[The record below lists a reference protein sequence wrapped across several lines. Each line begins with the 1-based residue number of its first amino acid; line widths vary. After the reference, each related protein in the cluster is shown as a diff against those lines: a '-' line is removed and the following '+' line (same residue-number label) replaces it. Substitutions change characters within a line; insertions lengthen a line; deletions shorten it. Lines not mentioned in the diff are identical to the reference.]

1 MAVGMMSRPGMMTQG
16 PSRPGNFGFGG
27 QAPGPGGPGVNPV
40 NEAFDTYGNVAR
52 RQFGDYGDI
61 MNRYGQF
68 YNDLG
73 NTQNQIQDALNQ
85 QFNKN
90 PVTLPNYE
98 ETADYRNAITN
109 QRGLAET
116 GGYSQADIANI
127 RERGISPIRSVYAN
141 AQQNLQ
147 RQRSLQGGYSPNYT
161 AVSAKMAREMS
172 SQLSDQTTNVNA
184 QIAQNV
190 AQNRLAASQT
200 YTGTTAGEQESRNA
214 FALKRAELG
223 KDIGLTGAGDILQS
237 FQIPIQGRANALSG
251 MTNLFGT
258 EPGFTNTMQRG
269 ALNTATLQG
278 NMENANRNRGL
289 QAISYGLTGG
299 R

>member
-1 MAVGMMSRPGMMTQG
+1 MPAFG
-16 PSRPGNFGFGG
+16 PSQFGQGMARPGNFDFGG
-27 QAPGPGGPGVNPV
+27 RPAGPGGPGVNPV

-52 RQFGDYGDI
+52 RQFSDYGDI
-61 MNRYGQF
+61 MGKYGQF

-73 NTQNQIQDALNQ
+73 NTQNQIQDALNKN
-85 QFNKN
+85 FNKN
-90 PVTLPNYE
+90 PVELPNYQ
-98 ETADYRNAITN
+98 ETADYKNAIAN

-147 RQRSLQGGYSPNYT
+147 RQRSLQGGYSPNYA
-161 AVSAKMAREMS
+161 AVSSKMAREMS
-172 SQLSDQTTNVNA
+172 SQLSDQTTAVNA
-184 QIAQNV
+184 QLAQNI
-190 AQNRLAASQT
+190 ATNRIGASQT

-214 FALKRAELG
+214 FALKRAELA
-223 KDIGLTGAGDILQS
+223 KDTALTGAGDILQS

-269 ALNTATLQG
+269 ALNTAQLQG
-278 NMENANRNRGL
+278 NAINANRNRGL
-289 QAISYGLTGG
+289 TAIGQGLSGW